1 MGLFITFEGGEGT
14 GKTTQAAML
23 VARLQREGHDALGLR
38 EPGGTPLGDYLR
50 EWLKRT
56 DEPLTP
62 EAELFLFVAG
72 RAQLT
77 RTVITPAL
85 AQGKTVVCDRYA
97 DSTTVYQG
105 DGRRLPRPLV
115 RVANRAATGGLTPD
129 LTVLLDAP
137 AGATL
142 KRAAARASGGTLDRF
157 EAADAAF
164 HRRVRAGFRR
174 LARREPERWLVLDAL
189 APAEA
194 TAAVVWERVAR
205 MLTGARAGAP
215 EPGAD
220 ALDEAAGGH

>member
-23 VARLQREGHDALGLR
+23 GARLRQEGHDAVGLR
-38 EPGGTPLGDYLR
+38 EPGSTPLGDYLR

-56 DEPLTP
+56 DQPVTP
-62 EAELFLFVAG
+62 EAELFLFVAA

-77 RTVITPAL
+77 KGVIKPAL
-85 AQGKTVVCDRYA
+85 AEGKTVVVDRYA

-115 RVANRAATGGLTPD
+115 RAANAAATGGLTPD

-137 AGATL
+137 PQATL
-142 KRAAARASGGTLDRF
+142 ERAAARASGALDRF
-157 EAADAAF
+157 EAADGAF

-174 LARREPERWLVLDAL
+174 LARGDPGRWLVLDAL

-194 TAAVVWERVAR
+194 TAAAVWERVSR
-205 MLTGARAGAP
+205 MLG
-215 EPGAD
+215 
-220 ALDEAAGGH
+220 AGGGRGRP

>member
-62 EAELFLFVAG
+62 EAELFLFVAA

-77 RTVITPAL
+77 MTAITPAL
-85 AQGKTVVCDRYA
+85 AEGKTVVCDRYA

-115 RVANRAATGGLTPD
+115 RAANRAATGGLTPD

-137 AGATL
+137 PRATL
-142 KRAAARASGGTLDRF
+142 ERAVARASDGNVDRF
-157 EAADAAF
+157 EAADAPF

-174 LARREPERWLVLDAL
+174 LARRDPDRWLVLDAL

-194 TAAVVWERVAR
+194 TAAAVWERVAR
-205 MLTGARAGAP
+205 MLARRETGRG
-215 EPGAD
+215 
-220 ALDEAAGGH
+220 ALDGESRGH

>member
-23 VARLQREGHDALGLR
+23 VARLREEGHDALGLR

-56 DEPLTP
+56 DQPVTP
-62 EAELFLFVAG
+62 EAELFLFVAA

-77 RTVITPAL
+77 KAAIAPAL
-85 AQGKTVVCDRYA
+85 AEGKTVVVDRYA

-105 DGRRLPRPLV
+105 DGRGLPRPLV
-115 RVANRAATGGLTPD
+115 RAANAAATGGLAPD

-137 AGATL
+137 PQEM
-142 KRAAARASGGTLDRF
+142 RVRVAARASLDRF

-174 LARREPERWLVLDAL
+174 LARRDPGRWLVLDAL
-189 APAEA
+189 GPAEA
-194 TAAVVWERVAR
+194 TAAAVWARVAG
-205 MLTGARAGAP
+205 MLTA
-215 EPGAD
+215 EAD
-220 ALDEAAGGH
+220 PTLPSR

>member
-23 VARLQREGHDALGLR
+23 LARLRQEGHDALGLR
-38 EPGGTPLGDYLR
+38 EPGGTPLGENIR

-56 DEPLTP
+56 DEPLAP
-62 EAELFLFVAG
+62 ESELFLFVAA

-77 RTVITPAL
+77 RASIEPAL
-85 AQGKTVVCDRYA
+85 AGGRTVVVDRYA

-105 DGRRLPRPLV
+105 DGRHLRRSLV
-115 RVANRAATGGLTPD
+115 RAANQAATGGLAPD

-142 KRAAARASGGTLDRF
+142 KRAAARASGDALDRF
-157 EAADAAF
+157 EAAEPAF

-205 MLTGARAGAP
+205 MLGRAETGG
-215 EPGAD
+215 GG
-220 ALDEAAGGH
+220 LDGGSRGH